1 LKDRWQH
8 LRDDEMAGLNRELAK
23 ASLPKLSPELAPP
36 QDLEF
41 ADEE

>member
-1 LKDRWQH
+1 MAAV
-8 LRDDEMAGLNRELAK
+8 RDDEVASLNKELTK

-36 QDLEF
+36 QDLDS